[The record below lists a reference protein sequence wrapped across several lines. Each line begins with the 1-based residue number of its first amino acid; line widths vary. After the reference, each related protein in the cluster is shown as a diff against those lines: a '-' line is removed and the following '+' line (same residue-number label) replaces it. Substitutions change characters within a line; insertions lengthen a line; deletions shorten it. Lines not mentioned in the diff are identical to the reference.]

1 MDELIKRLSKPSNDN
16 YDTDFDNVFI
26 KSTKYDNNYDHNIN
40 IIKML
45 SNLKNKKI
53 VKQYNV
59 IPIENVI
66 TIENFYNLDIIYS
79 ILDIENNIENIKVY
93 CGGNLLYEQNSINF
107 IFNKNELLIGY
118 HGIPLV
124 SLQFQQVKLEIKIK
138 ENTGTTGPTKINITG
153 VKVNNYDKY
162 ILRYTEFDLDLSKNT
177 IIRFVRGM
185 CGNIFRH
192 DDDLDQIKWLKD
204 LFEEVHQESKHRL
217 LD

>member
-1 MDELIKRLSKPSNDN
+1 MDELIKRLSKPSNDTN
-16 YDTDFDNVFI
+16 FDNVFI

-53 VKQYNV
+53 VKQYTV

-66 TIENFYNLDIIYS
+66 TIENFDNLDIIYS
-79 ILDIENNIENIKVY
+79 ILDIENDNIENDIENIKVY
-93 CGGNLLYEQNSINF
+93 CGGNLLYEQNSIDF
-107 IFNKNELLIGY
+107 IFDKNELLIGY

-124 SLQFQQVKLEIKIK
+124 SLMYQAVKLEIKIK
-138 ENTGTTGPTKINITG
+138 GPSGPTKINITG

-162 ILRYTEFDLDLSKNT
+162 ILKYTEFDLDLSKNT
-177 IIRFVRGM
+177 IIRFSSGM

-192 DDDLDQIKWLKD
+192 DNDLDQIKWLKD
-204 LFEEVHQESKHRL
+204 LFEEAHQESKHRL
-217 LD
+217 L